1 MITATFLAA
10 IVLAFAA
17 SQAVRLLRNL
27 FTAARPATP
36 STEIQ

>member
-1 MITATFLAA
+1 MITATILAA
-10 IVLAFAA
+10 IAIAFAA

-27 FTAARPATP
+27 LTVRAAAP